1 MDLLKQIIAQIVSL
15 WQKIKVRQ
23 KITIVVV
30 VVVFLVTLLLL
41 ISQTNQSRYSLLYS
55 NLQLEEAAE
64 IVEKLREENISYQLR
79 DGGRTIL
86 ISSLQVHDTRLQLAM
101 EGIPRGGKIG
111 FEIFDNTNILGMT
124 QFMEKVNYQRALQ
137 GELARTIQS
146 LSEIVESRVHLVI
159 PDPTP
164 FLEEKKASSASI
176 VLKLEPGAQLG
187 KNQIRGIA
195 YLVATSVEDLSTTD
209 ITIIDGRGNILFGG
223 DGQSGSFFLTST
235 QLEVKREVEQYLA
248 NKIYSLLTPLVGPNK
263 VVARVN
269 AQLNF
274 DQITTTQE
282 TYDPKGRVVQSET
295 YREEIKKGAGLVAG
309 GSPGV
314 ATNLGESTPLSQSS
328 PSEESSEESSV
339 QYLVNKTIE
348 YLTKKVGNIEELSIA
363 VAIDGSYQL
372 NEDEVTEYLPRTE
385 EDMSKFM
392 AMIQKAVG
400 YDEARGDS
408 ISVVN
413 APFDTS
419 YEQEQQ
425 IISQKLARQDFFR
438 YLRRY
443 IPLGISMFL
452 LFLLIRSLKLKQ
464 ILAPL
469 KRKGAAP
476 SEPGVEAEKEKREE
490 VGEKLLPVEQEKLI
504 EEHIFQL
511 TLNKP
516 EQAAQIIKGWLSGNG
531 RPKNDYTRSE

>member
-55 NLQLEEAAE
+55 NLQLQEAAE

-269 AQLNF
+269 AQINF

-314 ATNLGESTPLSQSS
+314 ATNLGESTTFSQSS

-385 EDMSKFM
+385 EDMSKFIS
-392 AMIQKAVG
+392 MIQKAVG

-413 APFDTS
+413 TPFDTS

-469 KRKGAAP
+469 KRKEAVP

-511 TLNKP
+511 ALNKP

-531 RPKNDYTRSE
+531 RPKNDHI